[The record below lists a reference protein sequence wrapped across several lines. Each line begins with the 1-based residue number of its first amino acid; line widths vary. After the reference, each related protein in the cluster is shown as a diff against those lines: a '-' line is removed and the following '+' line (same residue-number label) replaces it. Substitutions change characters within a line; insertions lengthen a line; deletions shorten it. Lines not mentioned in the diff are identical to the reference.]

1 MTKEELLAER
11 GYVCEGCSASG
22 LLDVHHCLIKDM
34 KRYHAILT
42 CRENCQILCR
52 KCHASGYWNGREG
65 RELFW
70 RAQCRRYGESYMREW
85 LASLPLKDKPIF

>member
-1 MTKEELLAER
+1 M
-11 GYVCEGCSASG
+11 
-22 LLDVHHCLIKDM
+22 DVHHNLVHDCK
-34 KRYHAILT
+34 KYHKELT
-42 CRENCQILCR
+42 VFENCQLLCR

-85 LASLPLKDKPIF
+85 LAALPIRVKPIF